1 MFNSPPQVNGGDGVG
16 VVVGGVV
23 GGAVGGRAGGGVVR
37 GGLVDGVS
45 VVVGGAVGTLIDW
58 NVHLNPLWLEL
69 WVGPAWKMAR
79 ARLEDIVIEPGFV
92 H

>member
-1 MFNSPPQVNGGDGVG
+1 MVRGGLVDGVG

-23 GGAVGGRAGGGVVR
+23 GGVVR
-37 GGLVDGVS
+37 AL
-45 VVVGGAVGTLIDW
+45 TDW

>member
-1 MFNSPPQVNGGDGVG
+1 MLNSPPQVNGGVI
-16 VVVGGVV
+16 
-23 GGAVGGRAGGGVVR
+23 R

-45 VVVGGAVGTLIDW
+45 VVVSGVVGGGVGTLTDW

-69 WVGPAWKMAR
+69 WVGPAWKMAK
-79 ARLEDIVIEPGFV
+79 ARLEDIVIDPGSV